1 MPPEESSFGVDK
13 RGRPMPPGTLI
24 MSPGRSSG
32 HPYSAEKRRRRGE
45 KTAQSLL
52 FPTARPS
59 SAGEKM
65 VLYNLRA
72 GTRLPTPREQAVA
85 DGSVRKLRISPWSSW
100 GSWFG
105 QWSSEPPS
113 FATADLPVPDRWHVT
128 WRSPVSRTAGLG
140 TLAER
145 KNSQREQSGSMGG
158 QDQLCSMP
166 PSPERNKSVNIS
178 QGTLTVSRPT
188 LQHVSLTPGSR
199 RDVVASLVNGVCP
212 ELATKSAGPSP
223 RLNREGKLE
232 S

>member
-1 MPPEESSFGVDK
+1 MRLNSRPKLRRVSTCAPSVMPPEESSFGVDK

-59 SAGEKM
+59 SAGEKL

-113 FATADLPVPDRWHVT
+113 FATADLPVPDRRRVT
-128 WRSPVSRTAGLG
+128 WRSPVSRTAG
-140 TLAER
+140 
-145 KNSQREQSGSMGG
+145 SGDPRRTKKFATRAVGING
-158 QDQLCSMP
+158 
-166 PSPERNKSVNIS
+166 R
-178 QGTLTVSRPT
+178 SRPT
-188 LQHVSLTPGSR
+188 LQYAT
-199 RDVVASLVNGVCP
+199 
-212 ELATKSAGPSP
+212 LA
-223 RLNREGKLE
+223 
-232 S
+232 